1 MTGVAKEYG
10 PAGLRVRR
18 RWSVSTSFVQWG
30 AARWH
35 LGCAAAGWQ
44 LPGPWPAVQ
53 GGQAVASSV
62 RVREVADPKCRCPG
76 TGRPRWIS
84 ETPWGARVIA
94 TLGHRRLPRRSDSA
108 VCSRRPGRSRS
119 RCA

>member
-53 GGQAVASSV
+53 GGQAV
-62 RVREVADPKCRCPG
+62 
-76 TGRPRWIS
+76 
-84 ETPWGARVIA
+84 
-94 TLGHRRLPRRSDSA
+94 
-108 VCSRRPGRSRS
+108 
-119 RCA
+119 